1 MTIPY
6 QGAYP
11 YIAMKVRN
19 TTAKITSKGQITV
32 PKEVREALGV
42 TAGDRLRFTV
52 GDGQAVVTPI
62 RKRKLT
68 DFVGIFAVPDDHPA
82 AVKMRELRAKYS
94 GQELVRKIKE
104 WEREAVS
111 EAAAESDERVKR
123 EWRKP
128 T

>member
-1 MTIPY
+1 
-6 QGAYP
+6 
-11 YIAMKVRN
+11 MKVRN
-19 TTAKITSKGQITV
+19 TTAKITSKGQITI
-32 PKEVREALGV
+32 PKAVRDELGV
-42 TAGDRLRFTV
+42 SAGDSLRFRV
-52 GDGQAVVTPI
+52 EDGSAVVTPV

-94 GQELVRKIKE
+94 GQELVRKIKD

-123 EWRKP
+123 QWRKP